1 MEGERERERER
12 RGEER
17 FSSKKI
23 REFKKNHSQGMI
35 PTSWQE
41 RDTGDR
47 EGRSLR
53 ESEGREASASV
64 RVNFCANG
72 LGQLLH

>member
-47 EGRSLR
+47 RGE
-53 ESEGREASASV
+53 V
-64 RVNFCANG
+64 
-72 LGQLLH
+72 